1 MQSPSTAVPVCPT
14 ESQAAPSSLLANLS
28 QQLAAVEKRDTELW
42 LILLSI
48 GALVA
53 GCLLVVLFPSTFLQS
68 GSFHFE
74 VSVNKEVF
82 FGLIAL
88 LTVAN
93 GYVVSRRFQ
102 YRKVRQQ
109 LISVT
114 IQNELIR
121 LQSFTDP
128 LTEVYNRRSLDEM
141 AGRFISSARRR
152 KTPLTFMLVD
162 IDRFREVNTR
172 FGHLTGD
179 VVLAEVATVLRT
191 AVRGSDAVVRYG
203 GDEFLIILP
212 ETTASHAGR
221 VCARIAEHVAIW
233 NESGHLKNFELSL
246 SLGIAEWNET
256 LTLDDTLI
264 VADREMYAMKNA
276 ARAGIASSM

>member
-1 MQSPSTAVPVCPT
+1 MTAPLR
-14 ESQAAPSSLLANLS
+14 QAEDRTAPSSLLASLS
-28 QQLAAVEKRDTELW
+28 QQLSAIEKRDAELW
-42 LILLSI
+42 VLLLSI
-48 GALVA
+48 GLMVA
-53 GCLLVVLFPSTFLQS
+53 GCLLVLLFPAAFLKS
-68 GSFHFE
+68 GYFHFE

-82 FGLIAL
+82 FALIAL

-109 LISVT
+109 LISAT

-128 LTEVYNRRSLDEM
+128 LTEVYNRRSLDDM

-162 IDRFREVNTR
+162 VDRFRQVNSK

-179 VVLAEVATVLRT
+179 VVLAEVASVLRT

-203 GDEFLIILP
+203 GDEFLILLP
-212 ETTASHAGR
+212 DTTAEHALTVSG
-221 VCARIAEHVAIW
+221 RIASHVARW
-233 NESGHLKNFELSL
+233 NEAGQLKDFELSL
-246 SLGIAEWNET
+246 SIGIAEWHDGATLDET
-256 LTLDDTLI
+256 LDE
-264 VADREMYAMKNA
+264 ADQKMYAVKNA
-276 ARAGIASSM
+276 PASTVRQ

>member
-1 MQSPSTAVPVCPT
+1 MSLPVLQSEQRPGSN
-14 ESQAAPSSLLANLS
+14 SLLAHLS
-28 QQLAAVEKRDTELW
+28 QQLAGIEKRDGELW
-42 LILLSI
+42 LILVSI
-48 GALVA
+48 SAMVG
-53 GCLLVVLFPSTFLQS
+53 GCLLLILFPSTFLRG

-74 VSVNKEVF
+74 VSVSKEIF

-88 LTVAN
+88 LAVAN
-93 GYVVSRRFQ
+93 VYIVSRRFQ
-102 YRKVRQQ
+102 YRRTRQE

-141 AGRFISSARRR
+141 AGRFISSACRR

-162 IDRFREVNTR
+162 VDRFRQVNSK

-179 VVLAEVATVLRT
+179 VVLAEVASLLKT

-212 ETTASHAGR
+212 DSSAEHAGT
-221 VCARIAEHVAIW
+221 VAGRINSNVQKW
-233 NESGHLKNFELSL
+233 NESGQLKDFQLSL
-246 SLGIAEWNET
+246 SIGIAQFRDGATLDETLDEADHKMYAIKNET
-256 LTLDDTLI
+256 
-264 VADREMYAMKNA
+264 A
-276 ARAGIASSM
+276 AAVSTSN

>member
-1 MQSPSTAVPVCPT
+1 MTAPARQFEERPG
-14 ESQAAPSSLLANLS
+14 SSSLLASLS
-28 QQLAAVEKRDTELW
+28 QQLSAIEKRDAELW

-48 GALVA
+48 GAMVTV
-53 GCLLVVLFPSTFLQS
+53 CLLVVLFPATFLKS
-68 GSFHFE
+68 GHFHFE
-74 VSVNKEVF
+74 ISVSKELF

-88 LTVAN
+88 TTLAN
-93 GYVVSRRFQ
+93 GYIVSRRFQ

-109 LISVT
+109 LISAT

-141 AGRFISSARRR
+141 AGRFISAARRR
-152 KTPLTFMLVD
+152 KTALTFILVD
-162 IDRFREVNTR
+162 VDRFRQVNSK

-179 VVLAEVATVLRT
+179 VVLAEVASVLRT

-212 ETTASHAGR
+212 ESTAEHAGT
-221 VCARIAEHVAIW
+221 VANRIAEHLANW
-233 NESGHLKNFELSL
+233 NESGHLKDFELTL
-246 SLGIAEWNET
+246 SIGIAQWRDGATLDET
-256 LTLDDTLI
+256 LDE
-264 VADREMYAMKNA
+264 ADHKMYAMKNA
-276 ARAGIASSM
+276 RTPAASASE

>member
-1 MQSPSTAVPVCPT
+1 MTAPVRQS
-14 ESQAAPSSLLANLS
+14 EDRAAPNSLLASLS
-28 QQLAAVEKRDTELW
+28 QQLAAIEKRDAELW
-42 LILLSI
+42 MILLSI
-48 GALVA
+48 GVMVA
-53 GCLLVVLFPSTFLQS
+53 GCLLVVLFPATFLKS
-68 GSFHFE
+68 GYFHFE

-88 LTVAN
+88 LTIAN

-114 IQNELIR
+114 LQNELIR

-141 AGRFISSARRR
+141 AGRYISSARRR

-162 IDRFREVNTR
+162 IDNFRDVNTR

-179 VVLAEVATVLRT
+179 VVLAEVASVLRT

-212 ETTASHAGR
+212 DTSTAHSGR
-221 VCARIAEHVAIW
+221 VSSRIAEHVANW
-233 NESGHLKNFELSL
+233 NETGHLKNFELSL
-246 SLGIAEWNET
+246 SIGVAEWHDGA
-256 LTLDDTLI
+256 TLDDTLNQ
-264 VADREMYAMKNA
+264 ADREMYSMKHA
-276 ARAGIASSM
+276 GRADTPATQ